1 MRVAPPG
8 DFAHPSRRRRYET
21 WQEAPTQ
28 SLLGAG
34 KYAQVFRAGPG
45 AAVKVVQLQAS
56 SRHARRQ
63 AFREHVVGLLQ
74 TLLLAARATP
84 HLPWHFGT
92 TFSLSPRRA
101 VALHMELFEETLER
115 AGAVVLETPSLWL
128 ALIFQVLHAC
138 AALGDVFGV
147 THNDAYPRN
156 VLLRRCPEQTTT
168 YELGGG
174 VVAFRS
180 PFLAALTDFGIAS
193 GELLGAPLAPEVAA
207 LKGLASARPTSEP
220 APRAFLPPD
229 RHVLHYALRPEAR
242 DFYTVLGWTT
252 FGHDGLPPPPLNV
265 RAWALQATRL
275 LDAEQ
280 ASSSRPAQGGLARF
294 MMRLYDARRLHSLG
308 LAGALAP
315 PAAPRFSLAEDARE
329 QLLPAALAAMEA
341 ARASDRQWIETRL
354 QENAFSEPLAGGALH
369 ANSGK
374 SQDEGR

>member
-1 MRVAPPG
+1 MSVAPPG
-8 DFAHPSRRRRYET
+8 DFDHSSRRRRYET
-21 WQEAPTQ
+21 WRESKAQD
-28 SLLGAG
+28 LLGVG
-34 KYAQVFRAGPG
+34 RYAQVFRAGPD
-45 AAVKVVQLQAS
+45 AAVKVVSLQGS
-56 SRHARRQ
+56 SRHARKQ

-92 TFSLSPRRA
+92 TFSLSPRRT
-101 VALHMELFEETLER
+101 VALHMELFDGTL
-115 AGAVVLETPSLWL
+115 ATGGAAVLRSPGLWL
-128 ALIFQVLHAC
+128 ALVFQVLHAC
-138 AALGDVFGV
+138 AVLGDVFGV

-156 VLLRRCPEQTTT
+156 VLLRRCPTQTAT
-168 YELGGG
+168 YELAGGE
-174 VVAFRS
+174 VAFRA

-207 LKGLASARPTSEP
+207 LKGLASAHPPSAP

-252 FGHDGLPPPPLNV
+252 FGHEGLPPPPLNV

-280 ASSSRPAQGGLARF
+280 AASPRPPQGGLARF
-294 MMRLYDARRLHSLG
+294 LLRLCDVRRLASLD
-308 LAGALAP
+308 LAGALAR
-315 PAAPRFSLAEDARE
+315 PAAQRFSLPADARR

-341 ARASDRQWIETRL
+341 AHVSDRQWVESCI
-354 QENAFSEPLAGGALH
+354 QENARSEPLPGG
-369 ANSGK
+369 
-374 SQDEGR
+374 